1 MTSTPKSSSAP
12 TSLAVIGAGAWGTA
26 LAQIAC
32 RVGRAA
38 TLWAHEP
45 DVAKSIAAG
54 RGNPIFLPGIDLAPN
69 LTATSDMK
77 TALVGASLVLLAVP
91 AQHVR
96 AVTAQ
101 MAPHLSTSAALVIC
115 AKGVELG
122 TGKLMTDIVR
132 ETCPAAT
139 LAVLSGPTFAGE
151 VARGLPTAVTIA
163 AADSALGER
172 LITAI
177 GTPTFRPYRS
187 DDLVGAQIGGA
198 VKNVIAIACG
208 IVAGRDLGDN
218 ARAALMTRGLAEM
231 MRLGMALGGK
241 RETLMGL
248 SGLGDLALT
257 CNNPQSRNMAL
268 GIALGRG
275 QTQAQALAG
284 KRSVAEGVASAAA
297 IQALAAQRGVEMPI
311 VAMVDS
317 IVHRGVDIDTAM
329 GALLAR
335 PLKDEI

>member
-1 MTSTPKSSSAP
+1 
-12 TSLAVIGAGAWGTA
+12 
-26 LAQIAC
+26 
-32 RVGRAA
+32 
-38 TLWAHEP
+38 
-45 DVAKSIAAG
+45 
-54 RGNPIFLPGIDLAPN
+54 
-69 LTATSDMK
+69 
-77 TALVGASLVLLAVP
+77 
-91 AQHVR
+91 
-96 AVTAQ
+96 
-101 MAPHLSTSAALVIC
+101 
-115 AKGVELG
+115 
-122 TGKLMTDIVR
+122 
-132 ETCPAAT
+132 
-139 LAVLSGPTFAGE
+139 VLSGPTFAGE

-172 LITAI
+172 LIAAI

-284 KRSVAEGVASAAA
+284 KRSVAEGVASAAS

-317 IVHRGVDIDTAM
+317 IVHRGVDIDAAM